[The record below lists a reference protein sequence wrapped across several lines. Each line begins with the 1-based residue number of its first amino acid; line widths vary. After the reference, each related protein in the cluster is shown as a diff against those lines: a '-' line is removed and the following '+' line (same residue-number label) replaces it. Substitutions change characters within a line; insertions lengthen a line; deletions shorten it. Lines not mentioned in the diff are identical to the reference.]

1 MRTKKRVLTLLIT
14 SLIIGCTSNKESDQ
28 LIMLADYR
36 SSVISSVLPMKMQ
49 NLTLVQA
56 KADLNAITLVFIN
69 DETKSTSDF
78 LKKIT
83 RQYCQDIELRN
94 LLEQGLIYKLVLLN
108 EKQQK
113 KNETIISLQ
122 SCINN

>member
-1 MRTKKRVLTLLIT
+1 MT
-14 SLIIGCTSNKESDQ
+14 SMLIGCISNKESDQ

-56 KADLNAITLVFIN
+56 KADLNVITLVLIN
-69 DETKSTSDF
+69 DETKSISDF
-78 LKKIT
+78 LKKVT
-83 RQYCQDIELRN
+83 QQYCQDIELRN
-94 LLEQGLIYKLVLLN
+94 LLEKGLIYKVVFLN

-113 KNETIISLQ
+113 QNETVISLQ

>member
-1 MRTKKRVLTLLIT
+1 MSTKKRVLTLLMT
-14 SLIIGCTSNKESDQ
+14 SVLIGCISNKESDQ

-56 KADLNAITLVFIN
+56 KADLNVITLVLIN
-69 DETKSTSDF
+69 DETKSISDF
-78 LKKIT
+78 LKKVT
-83 RQYCQDIELRN
+83 QQYCQDIELRN
-94 LLEQGLIYKLVLLN
+94 LLEKGLIYKVVFLN

-113 KNETIISLQ
+113 QNETVISLQ